1 MGIIYKITNKVNNKS
16 YIGYTINTIEERFK
30 VHIQD
35 SKKYKNRPLY
45 RAFAKYG
52 VGSFTIEVIEEV
64 PDFQLKVK
72 EIICIKAFNTY
83 RKGYNATMGGDGRFT
98 VHNKH
103 EIFQWYI
110 NNPDKTAAET
120 ARHFK
125 VDLKTVKKVLLSNGC
140 IEIRTVS
147 KEPVKRFRM
156 AVVQLDKQ
164 GNTIAEFIDS
174 RKASFAIL
182 GHTKG
187 NSHIRDCCKNKRKSA
202 YGFVWKFK

>member
-72 EIICIKAFNTY
+72 EIICIKAFGTY
-83 RKGYNATMGGDGRFT
+83 RKGYNATLGGDGRFT
-98 VHNKH
+98 VHNKY
-103 EIFQWYI
+103 EIYQWYLK
-110 NNPDKTAAET
+110 NSDKCVGDVVKQFSID
-120 ARHFK
+120 R
-125 VDLKTVKKVLLSNGC
+125 KTVKHILNSYGC
-140 IEIRTVS
+140 TDMRLKSIN
-147 KEPVKRFRM
+147 PPKRPRI
-156 AVVQLDKQ
+156 AVVQFDKE
-164 GNTIAEFIDS
+164 GNKIAEFTDAL
-174 RKASFAIL
+174 KASMSLMGSIQ
-182 GHTKG
+182 G
-187 NSHIRDCCKNKRKSA
+187 NSHIRQCCLGKRKTA
-202 YGFVWKFK
+202 YGFVWKNA